1 MYATDSAGRMLARD
15 GETLTTSL
23 DDAALGRIGSVASDG
38 LSTVFFSGKQHVYLQ
53 AGHQL
58 HFAVVAGDGSI
69 DANPSVNVTGSGGTL
84 AVHVSDA
91 FGAINLVAKV
101 NNALDQSAVLAASQ
115 RGTDHPWVYLNQ
127 GSEVGVDLAWSADN
141 TNTLHFVRL
150 DVNPVD
156 STKWRVAGVDYGNTD
171 AFRTAVQNNWEFS
184 STQGHSTGSSS
195 ASWTVRGADGYY
207 APVLVNQQ
215 GEIFIVNQSSA
226 STANADGREHI
237 RTFGQNM
244 FGFEDLSAGAGSDFD
259 YNDMVMHLW
268 LR

>member
-1 MYATDSAGRMLARD
+1 MSATR
-15 GETLTTSL
+15 
-23 DDAALGRIGSVASDG
+23 
-38 LSTVFFSGKQHVYLQ
+38 
-53 AGHQL
+53 
-58 HFAVVAGDGSI
+58 
-69 DANPSVNVTGSGGTL
+69 
-84 AVHVSDA
+84 

-115 RGTDHPWVYLNQ
+115 RRTDHPWVYLNQ

-150 DVNPVD
+150 DVNPAD

-195 ASWTVRGADGYY
+195 ATWTVKGADGFY

-215 GEIFIVNQSSA
+215 GEIFIVEPVVRRTRPMPTAASTSGTSGRTRSA
-226 STANADGREHI
+226 SRI
-237 RTFGQNM
+237 
-244 FGFEDLSAGAGSDFD
+244 
-259 YNDMVMHLW
+259 
-268 LR
+268 

>member
-1 MYATDSAGRMLARD
+1 VARVD
-15 GETLTTSL
+15 
-23 DDAALGRIGSVASDG
+23 
-38 LSTVFFSGKQHVYLQ
+38 
-53 AGHQL
+53 
-58 HFAVVAGDGSI
+58 
-69 DANPSVNVTGSGGTL
+69 
-84 AVHVSDA
+84 
-91 FGAINLVAKV
+91 
-101 NNALDQSAVLAASQ
+101 NALDQSAVLAASQ

-127 GSEVGVDLAWSADN
+127 GSQVGVDLAWSADN

-156 STKWRVAGVDYGNTD
+156 PTQWRVAGVDYGNTD

-184 STQGHSTGSSS
+184 STQGHSTGSSA

-215 GEIFIVNQSSA
+215 GEIFIVDQSS
-226 STANADGREHI
+226 SNTANADGRQHI
-237 RTFGQNM
+237 RNFGQNT

-259 YNDMVMHLW
+259 YNDMVMQLW